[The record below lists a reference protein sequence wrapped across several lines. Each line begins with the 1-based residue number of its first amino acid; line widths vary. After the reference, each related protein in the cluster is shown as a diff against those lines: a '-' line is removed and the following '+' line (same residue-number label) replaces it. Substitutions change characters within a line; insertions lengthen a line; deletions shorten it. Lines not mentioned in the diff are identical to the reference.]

1 MSDTNTK
8 KNLGIESV
16 RIHVWWYDLCDLG
29 CSTCTSLIEEHLV
42 LGKFD
47 VDGYKFWRNMLIES
61 SKRTLIVVK
70 GKYKESRSKFIGEIV
85 IGDAMFVNVG
95 LSQ

>member
-1 MSDTNTK
+1 
-8 KNLGIESV
+8 
-16 RIHVWWYDLCDLG
+16 
-29 CSTCTSLIEEHLV
+29 
-42 LGKFD
+42 
-47 VDGYKFWRNMLIES
+47 MLIES